1 MMQITKLRNEFLKQ
15 KTTETRLAYSKLRN
29 ICLSKK
35 DIKDH
40 SLRMKITRTLVPAK
54 NFGTL

>member
-1 MMQITKLRNEFLKQ
+1 MQITKLRNEFLKQ

-40 SLRMKITRTLVPAK
+40 SLRMKITRNLVPAK